1 VKAIFSIFISMLK
14 DKTSS
19 SPRSE
24 KDKEIFKD
32 ATFESII
39 KFAVS
44 PEVIAQNM
52 AKKKA
57 KQEAK
62 KQSK

>member
-1 VKAIFSIFISMLK
+1 MIK
-14 DKTSS
+14 DKKTSPS
-19 SPRSE
+19 RSE
-24 KDKEIFKD
+24 KDKEIFKNV
-32 ATFESII
+32 TFEDII

-57 KQEAK
+57 KQEANK
-62 KQSK
+62 KAK

>member
-1 VKAIFSIFISMLK
+1 MLK